1 MIWLFKWLFKYF
13 CLTRAFY
20 CLKVIFVINVNFC
33 ALLEVEAI
41 NKPWYFNVWIISQQ
55 LTTTT
60 GGSGEESGC
69 FTEGTVKEFQLGLIQ
84 SWYKCNWSLCSFQ
97 KPIGLIQ
104 LCYNFKTLPLTF
116 KSLSVKDLKESRF
129 FVCFLLE
136 IIIIVKGHLQKKN
149 TYSLVSIIFSV
160 LCPVKVKW

>member
-1 MIWLFKWLFKYF
+1 MEIYNKVGICICLQLPFELIIWSGYSNDSYF

-20 CLKVIFVINVNFC
+20 CLKVIFVVNVNFC

-41 NKPWYFNVWIISQQ
+41 NKPWYFNVWIISQE

-60 GGSGEESGC
+60 GGSDEESGC
-69 FTEGTVKEFQLGLIQ
+69 FTEGTVKEFQLGLMQ

-116 KSLSVKDLKESRF
+116 KLLSVKDLKESRF
-129 FVCFLLE
+129 FFV
-136 IIIIVKGHLQKKN
+136 
-149 TYSLVSIIFSV
+149 FSSGNYYH
-160 LCPVKVKW
+160 CEGPP